1 MRYCSSSQSMVGRYL
16 NYSLYNQP
24 LRPDR
29 FPSHLGRTGPVGRI
43 AHPRRSFFRLCFW
56 FMAAVLSASASFT
69 GWAGESGQDRPH
81 PLLTTAREIHELT
94 MKRAESGLPV
104 LLRGVA
110 TFRNSQHL
118 FIQDSTG
125 GVWINQEH
133 KDFGIKPGD
142 LLEVRG
148 ITADT
153 QFAPEVRSPQ
163 FKVLG
168 AAPFPKPRQAS
179 WDEMNTT
186 VDESLWV
193 EVSGI
198 VHSVASQGKQTV
210 LDLTV
215 EGGRIPVIVAGG
227 SGPVS
232 SNLADS
238 EVRID
243 GVCGAVFNQKM
254 QLIGARLF
262 VPSFQQIHIVIPV
275 PAHPFAGSVQP
286 IGSVFQFGQTQWP
299 IHRVHIRGV
308 VTGQVLGGALF
319 VKDATQSLYVQA
331 TQPTKALPGDRVDVL
346 GFPTLNGLAPGLEDA
361 VFRVNSH
368 GPAPVPTRIITAQA
382 LSGSFNT
389 ELVQMEGTLE
399 GSFSTSMEQ
408 VLVLKSGDTTFHT
421 VLGTGKS
428 GAGPNALRDGSRLR
442 VSGIC
447 LVHSEEH
454 HHPMSFIL
462 VLRTPADVAILSN
475 EPWWNIRHAL
485 WSLVGSVLFA
495 LFCLAWVAILRRR
508 MQQQTQIV
516 RTTLESTA
524 DGILVVDSQGRI
536 ISTNR
541 KFAEMWGIPEAV
553 LATREMNAVCVHVQE
568 QLKNPELILARNR
581 TLEGP
586 PEYQTDD
593 LIEFKDG
600 RVFER
605 HTEPLR
611 MWGRSVGRVSAFRD
625 ITARKRTE
633 EAVRASEERYR
644 RLFERNLAGVYR
656 ATLDG
661 RILDANEACARI
673 FGFSSKEEILS
684 EPIRTLYPSDAD
696 RATFLRLLTEQGS
709 LANYESE
716 LRKRDGRPVWVLEN
730 ASRTEGRNGESF
742 IEGTLIDITERKK
755 AERDILKA
763 KEAAEMANRA
773 KSEFLANMSHEIR
786 TPMNGILGMTELAL
800 QTKLDEEQQEYL
812 SLVKS
817 SADSLLTVIN
827 DILDFSKIEAG
838 KLDLDPIEFNL
849 RESLNETLK
858 TMTLRAYAKGLELV
872 GEVRPEVP
880 DTVIGDPARI
890 RQILLNL
897 LANAVKF
904 TEQGEIV
911 ATAWVEEQDDSG
923 LMIHFSVR
931 DTGIGIP
938 REKQQL
944 IFEAFSQADS
954 STTRKYGGTG
964 LGLTISSR
972 LVQMMGGNIWVESEA
987 GKGSTFHFTVRLE
1000 NGTEEPASDVGALE
1014 SADFRNMKVLVVDDN
1029 ATNRRVL
1036 EDTLKRW
1043 GAEVQVESSAT
1054 RAFRVLQ
1061 KENDR
1066 GQGFSVVLVD
1076 ANMPEMDGF
1085 ELVELIRRDPAVAHA
1100 QIVLLTSSP
1109 QDLNAGRLRN
1119 IGISA
1124 CLTKPVS
1131 QMELKTVLLPLAG
1144 LPLQSET
1151 DGLGAEDPPP
1161 PEPGCIASPGQMEAP
1176 NQAER
1181 AGEPEGPGEPHEKLR
1196 ILMAEDNAVN
1206 QAVAVRFLFKLGHDS
1221 TVVNNGREAVEAVL
1235 DGQYDLVLM
1244 DVQMPLMDGLEA
1256 TAAIRE
1262 WEAKNGGHIPIVAM
1276 TAHAM
1281 AGDRERCLDAGM
1293 DEYVTKPV
1301 ERQRLSDAICAVMN
1315 QKRPEGAA
1323 RRTEDKTVD
1332 LHQMLVMFDGDEDLL
1347 AEVAGLF
1354 LDLYPKQLKEIG
1366 TAIASGDARTLE
1378 RTAHSLRGA
1387 AANFGATD
1395 VASCAL
1401 RLEQMGR
1408 ESQLQEAE
1416 SLNLELEGKLD
1427 YLAHTLAG
1435 IGVRMRG

>member
-1 MRYCSSSQSMVGRYL
+1 
-16 NYSLYNQP
+16 
-24 LRPDR
+24 
-29 FPSHLGRTGPVGRI
+29 
-43 AHPRRSFFRLCFW
+43 
-56 FMAAVLSASASFT
+56 MALQAL
-69 GWAGESGQDRPH
+69 P
-81 PLLTTAREIHELT
+81 LTTAREIHELP
-94 MKRAESGLPV
+94 MKRAESGYPV
-104 LLRGVA
+104 LLRGIV
-110 TFRNSQHL
+110 TFRNRQHL

-125 GVWINQEH
+125 GVWINQEN
-133 KDFGIKPGD
+133 KNFGIKPGD
-142 LLEVRG
+142 LLEVQG
-148 ITADT
+148 ITVDT
-153 QFAPEVRSPQ
+153 QFAPDIARPK
-163 FKVLG
+163 FRVLG
-168 AAPFPKPRQAS
+168 TRSLPMPRQTS
-179 WDEMNTT
+179 WDEMTSA
-186 VDESLWV
+186 VDDSLWV
-193 EVSGI
+193 EISGI
-198 VHSVASQGKQTV
+198 VHSIVSQGKQTV
-210 LDLTV
+210 LNLAV
-215 EGGRIPVIVAGG
+215 EGGRIPVVVAAG
-227 SGPVS
+227 SGAA
-232 SNLADS
+232 SNLVDS

-243 GVCGAVFNQKM
+243 GVCGANFNQKM
-254 QLIGARLF
+254 ELIGARLF
-262 VPSFQQIHIVIPV
+262 VPSFQQIHMMTPSPV
-275 PAHPFAGSVQP
+275 HPFAGSVRP
-286 IGSVFQFGQTQWP
+286 MGSVFQFGQAQWP
-299 IHRVHIRGV
+299 IHRIHIRGM
-308 VTGQVLGGALF
+308 VTGQTPGQSLF
-319 VKDATQSLYVQA
+319 VKDATQTLYVQA
-331 TQPTKALPGDRVDVL
+331 TQSTKVLPGDSVDVL
-346 GFPTLNGLAPGLEDA
+346 GFPTLNGPAPGLEDA
-361 VFRVNSH
+361 VFRVIGH
-368 GPAPVPTRIITAQA
+368 GPAPLPTRITTAQA
-382 LSGSFNT
+382 LSGTYNT
-389 ELVQMEGTLE
+389 ELVEMEGTLE
-399 GSFSTSMEQ
+399 GDLGTSHEQ
-408 VLVLKSGDTTFHT
+408 ILVLRSGDTAFHT
-421 VLGTGKS
+421 VLTMEKS
-428 GAGPNALRDGSRLR
+428 GAGTPRLRGGSRLQ
-442 VSGIC
+442 VTGIC
-447 LVHSEEH
+447 LVHSEEG
-454 HHPMSFIL
+454 HHPASFTL
-462 VLRTPADVAILSN
+462 ELRSPSDVTVLSGA
-475 EPWWNIRHAL
+475 PWWDIRHVLWILAGVAL
-485 WSLVGSVLFA
+485 LA
-495 LFCLAWVAILRRR
+495 IFCSAWVAILGRRV
-508 MQQQTQIV
+508 QQQNLII

-536 ISTNR
+536 VSSNR
-541 KFAEMWGIPEAV
+541 KFVEMWGIPDAI
-553 LATREMNAVCVHVQE
+553 LATREMSALCLHVQD
-568 QLKNPELILARNR
+568 QLKNPELILARNMSF
-581 TLEGP
+581 EGQS
-586 PEYQTDD
+586 EFQTDD
-593 LIEFKDG
+593 LIEFNDG

-611 MWGRSVGRVSAFRD
+611 LWGRSIGRVSAFRD

-644 RLFERNLAGVYR
+644 VLFERNLAGVYR

-661 RILDANEACARI
+661 RILDVNESCARI
-673 FGFSSKEEILS
+673 FGFSCREEILS
-684 EPIRTLYPSDAD
+684 EPIRTMYPSDAD
-696 RATFLRLLTEQGS
+696 REAFLSLLKEHGS
-709 LANYESE
+709 VANLESE
-716 LRKRDGRPVWVLEN
+716 LRKHDGSPVWVLEN
-730 ASRTEGRNGESF
+730 ASLTEGRNGESF

-800 QTKLDEEQQEYL
+800 QTKLDAEQQEYL

-838 KLDLDPIEFNL
+838 KLDLDPVEFNL

-880 DTVIGDPARI
+880 GTVTGDPVRI

-911 ATAWVEEQDDSG
+911 ATAWIQERDDSG

-938 REKQQL
+938 PEKQRL

-972 LVQMMGGNIWVESEA
+972 LVQMMGGKIWVESEA

-1000 NGTEEPASDVGALE
+1000 NGTEDPASAVGPLE
-1014 SADFRNMKVLVVDDN
+1014 SADFRNIRALVVDDN

-1043 GAEVQVESSAT
+1043 GAEVHVESSAP

-1066 GQGFSVVLVD
+1066 GQGFSVVLAD

-1085 ELVELIRRDPAVAHA
+1085 ELVELIRREPAVAPTP
-1100 QIVLLTSSP
+1100 IVLLTSSP
-1109 QDLNAGRLRN
+1109 QDLSAGRLRN

-1131 QMELKTVLLPLAG
+1131 QMELRAVLLPFAG
-1144 LPLQSET
+1144 LPLQPET
-1151 DGLGAEDPPP
+1151 DGVVAGDPPP
-1161 PEPGCIASPGQMEAP
+1161 PVPDRLESTGREEEP

-1181 AGEPEGPGEPHEKLR
+1181 SGEPEGPAQPNEKLR
-1196 ILMAEDNAVN
+1196 ILMAEDNAVY
-1206 QAVAVRFLFKLGHDS
+1206 QALAVRYLLNLGHDS
-1221 TVVNNGREAVEAVL
+1221 TVVNNGKEAVEAVVE
-1235 DGQYDLVLM
+1235 GQYDLVLM
-1244 DVQMPLMDGLEA
+1244 DVQMPVMDGLEA
-1256 TAAIRE
+1256 TTAIRE
-1262 WEAKNGGHIPIVAM
+1262 WEAKNGGHIPIIAM

-1301 ERQRLSDAICAVMN
+1301 VRERLNDAICAVMN

-1323 RRTEDKTVD
+1323 RKTEDKPVD
-1332 LHQMLVMFDGDEDLL
+1332 LHDMLVMFDGDEDLL

-1354 LDLYPKQLKEIG
+1354 LDFYPRQLKEIR
-1366 TAIASGDARTLE
+1366 TAIANGDARTLE
-1378 RTAHSLRGA
+1378 RTAHSLKGA

-1416 SLNLELEGKLD
+1416 SVNLELEAKLKC
-1427 YLAHTLAG
+1427 LATALAG
-1435 IGVRMRG
+1435 VGARIQS